1 MNENKKL
8 TFLPVGSV
16 VRLKGGERNVIIIG
30 YTPIEAGK
38 TEMWDYLGGMWP
50 TGVITSDRNLLFNS
64 DQIEE
69 VIFVDGKFNV
79 CTGNIMAVSG
89 CDFNLEV
96 FSSCIIN

>member
-50 TGVITSDRNLLFNS
+50 TGVITSDRNLLFNR

-69 VIFVDGKFNV
+69 VIFEGFTNEVELDFRTKLED
-79 CTGNIMAVSG
+79 AVS
-89 CDFNLEV
+89 EV
-96 FSSCIIN
+96 CMK

>member
-8 TFLPVGSV
+8 TFFPVGSV
-16 VRLKGGERNVIIIG
+16 VRLNGGERNVIIIG

-50 TGVITSDRNLLFNS
+50 TGVITSDRNLLFNR

-69 VIFVDGKFNV
+69 VIFEGFTNEVELDFRTKLED
-79 CTGNIMAVSG
+79 AVS
-89 CDFNLEV
+89 EV
-96 FSSCIIN
+96 RMK

>member
-8 TFLPVGSV
+8 TFLPVGSI

-50 TGVITSDRNLLFNS
+50 TGVITSDRNLLFNR

-69 VIFVDGKFNV
+69 VIFEGFTNEVELDFRTKLED
-79 CTGNIMAVSG
+79 AVS
-89 CDFNLEV
+89 EV
-96 FSSCIIN
+96 RMK

>member
-50 TGVITSDRNLLFNS
+50 TGVITSDRNLLFNR

-69 VIFVDGKFNV
+69 VIFEGFTNEVELEFRTKLED
-79 CTGNIMAVSG
+79 AVS
-89 CDFNLEV
+89 EV
-96 FSSCIIN
+96 RMQ

>member
-50 TGVITSDRNLLFNS
+50 TGVITSDRNLLFNR

-69 VIFVDGKFNV
+69 VIFEGFGEKPKKRRRILNMLKHNRTTRV
-79 CTGNIMAVSG
+79 CPIS
-89 CDFNLEV
+89 L
-96 FSSCIIN
+96 

>member
-50 TGVITSDRNLLFNS
+50 TGVITSDRNLLFNR

-69 VIFVDGKFNV
+69 VFFEGFTNEVELDFRTKFED
-79 CTGNIMAVSG
+79 AVS
-89 CDFNLEV
+89 EV
-96 FSSCIIN
+96 RMK

>member
-50 TGVITSDRNLLFNS
+50 TGVITSDRNLLFNR

-69 VIFVDGKFNV
+69 VIFEGFTNEVELDFRTKLED
-79 CTGNIMAVSG
+79 AVS
-89 CDFNLEV
+89 EV
-96 FSSCIIN
+96 RMK